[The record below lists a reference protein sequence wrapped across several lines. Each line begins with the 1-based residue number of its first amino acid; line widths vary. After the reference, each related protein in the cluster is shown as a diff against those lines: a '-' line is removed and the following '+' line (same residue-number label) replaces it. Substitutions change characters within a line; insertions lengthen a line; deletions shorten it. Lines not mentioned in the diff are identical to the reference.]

1 MFAKTTCPID
11 RTTFLANAKPV
22 SLAINGANGHQAQPQ
37 EFSTKSLGWHFGDKV
52 FVEVNGVQ
60 VKCQVN
66 VTITAIG
73 SKELPP
79 A

>member
-1 MFAKTTCPID
+1 MFAKTACPID
-11 RTTFLANAKPV
+11 RATFRSSAKPV
-22 SLAINGANGHQAQPQ
+22 CLAINGANGHMAQPM

-52 FVEVNGVQ
+52 FVDVNGVQ

-73 SKELPP
+73 SKELP